1 MCCETLSD
9 LFDMARA
16 VYNEDNSELP
26 YCLKITE
33 YIKRAIPCLPKSNS
47 LNALYW
53 KVLLWE
59 APNRFESFLLYM
71 EKNRPY
77 KKKFYEPR
85 MNPLSI
91 VAQDLQD
98 LEDGKYDFY
107 GLSMPPRVGKAIAYD
122 TPVLTKN
129 GWKKHG
135 DLTIRD
141 SVIGI
146 DGEYKKIL
154 AIHNPCEMEYEVTF
168 SDGEKIVCHGN
179 HEWVVEDRNTRKLR
193 RIETKKIAGDLRSN
207 DGHFK
212 YRIPKKKFLQGDVHE
227 LAVDPYT
234 LGVWLGDGR
243 NQNPDICGAE
253 SDYAIVQA
261 ILDNG
266 YELAWDTR
274 HKTTGVRYY
283 GFKELRKQLQEY
295 DMCHS
300 RRRSD
305 KYIPDNYLT
314 ATVGQRLE
322 LLAGLLDTDGCLR
335 KKEHRYDFTTNEE
348 RLRDDVISLVST
360 FGWRCSVVRYERG
373 ISSSGIRAN
382 KPYWVISFNPT
393 CYIPCRLERKQ
404 LYEFSKQRAITI
416 TDVEK
421 IHGIQG
427 NCITV
432 EGGVYCVGK
441 RLKPTHNSSIC
452 IFYFAWIIGKRPSSH
467 NAMSGHSGILAD
479 RFHNDLIKLTENEE
493 YTFHEIFPDVQ
504 LVSKS
509 SEKNELYYDAVES
522 FATTTCRG
530 IDGTWTGAVDIS
542 EDGYLYV
549 DDLVRDRKESL
560 SLRRLEGRYQDYL
573 NILVDRKNDG
583 SKELMVGTRWNVA
596 DPLGRIEKQYKD
608 NPRYKFRKL
617 PALNEKGESNFNYPV
632 HGFSTEYY
640 HNMRDRLDKNEWM
653 AKFMQTPFVRE
664 GLLFPADGLRY
675 YNGILP
681 EGDHRV
687 VGACDVAWGGG
698 DSLSMPIGYE
708 YPNGDV
714 YIPSW
719 IFNKGPKEVTIPLV
733 TGKIIG
739 ERLTEIQF
747 EANNGG
753 DMYSDKVSS
762 ELEKH
767 NYHCSCSYKKAPGN
781 MEKMTKMVAYSG
793 DVKKHFIFLDPEHQD
808 QEYSDAMDELNMT
821 VQIGDNEHDDA
832 GDGITQLAMKI
843 YGEIGG
849 PAEIYSS
856 PV

>member
-1 MCCETLSD
+1 MISGRNKRIINAIKKKPVCCETLRD

-16 VYNEDNSELP
+16 VYKEDNAELS
-26 YCLKITE
+26 YCLKITS
-33 YIKRAIPCLPKSNS
+33 YIKQVIPLLEKSDALNS
-47 LNALYW
+47 LYW
-53 KVLLWE
+53 DVLLWE

-107 GLSMPPRVGKAIAYD
+107 GLSMPPRVGK
-122 TPVLTKN
+122 
-129 GWKKHG
+129 
-135 DLTIRD
+135 
-141 SVIGI
+141 
-146 DGEYKKIL
+146 
-154 AIHNPCEMEYEVTF
+154 
-168 SDGEKIVCHGN
+168 
-179 HEWVVEDRNTRKLR
+179 
-193 RIETKKIAGDLRSN
+193 
-207 DGHFK
+207 
-212 YRIPKKKFLQGDVHE
+212 
-227 LAVDPYT
+227 
-234 LGVWLGDGR
+234 
-243 NQNPDICGAE
+243 
-253 SDYAIVQA
+253 
-261 ILDNG
+261 
-266 YELAWDTR
+266 
-274 HKTTGVRYY
+274 
-283 GFKELRKQLQEY
+283 
-295 DMCHS
+295 
-300 RRRSD
+300 
-305 KYIPDNYLT
+305 
-314 ATVGQRLE
+314 
-322 LLAGLLDTDGCLR
+322 
-335 KKEHRYDFTTNEE
+335 
-348 RLRDDVISLVST
+348 ST
-360 FGWRCSVVRYERG
+360 
-373 ISSSGIRAN
+373 
-382 KPYWVISFNPT
+382 
-393 CYIPCRLERKQ
+393 
-404 LYEFSKQRAITI
+404 
-416 TDVEK
+416 
-421 IHGIQG
+421 
-427 NCITV
+427 
-432 EGGVYCVGK
+432 
-441 RLKPTHNSSIC
+441 IC
-452 IFYFAWIIGKRPSSH
+452 IFFYAWIIGKRPSSH

-560 SLRRLEGRYQDYL
+560 SLKRLEGRYQDYL

-596 DPLGRIEKQYKD
+596 DPLGRIEKQYKN
-608 NPRYKFRKL
+608 NPRYKFRKI

-632 HGFSTEYY
+632 KGFSTKYY

-664 GLLFPADGLRY
+664 GLLFPADELRY

-719 IFNKGPKEVTIPLV
+719 IFNKGKKEVTIPLV

-739 ERLTEIQF
+739 EKLTEIQF

-753 DMYSDKVSS
+753 DMYSDRVST

-843 YGEIGG
+843 YGDIDG
-849 PAEIYSS
+849 PASIIQS

>member
-1 MCCETLSD
+1 VISGRNKRIINAIKKKPVCCETLRD

-16 VYNEDNSELP
+16 VYKEDNAELS
-26 YCLKITE
+26 YCLKITS
-33 YIKRAIPCLPKSNS
+33 YIKQVIPLLEKSDALNS
-47 LNALYW
+47 LYW
-53 KVLLWE
+53 DVLLWE

-107 GLSMPPRVGKAIAYD
+107 GLSMPPRVGK
-122 TPVLTKN
+122 
-129 GWKKHG
+129 
-135 DLTIRD
+135 
-141 SVIGI
+141 
-146 DGEYKKIL
+146 
-154 AIHNPCEMEYEVTF
+154 
-168 SDGEKIVCHGN
+168 
-179 HEWVVEDRNTRKLR
+179 
-193 RIETKKIAGDLRSN
+193 
-207 DGHFK
+207 
-212 YRIPKKKFLQGDVHE
+212 
-227 LAVDPYT
+227 
-234 LGVWLGDGR
+234 
-243 NQNPDICGAE
+243 
-253 SDYAIVQA
+253 
-261 ILDNG
+261 
-266 YELAWDTR
+266 
-274 HKTTGVRYY
+274 
-283 GFKELRKQLQEY
+283 
-295 DMCHS
+295 
-300 RRRSD
+300 
-305 KYIPDNYLT
+305 
-314 ATVGQRLE
+314 
-322 LLAGLLDTDGCLR
+322 
-335 KKEHRYDFTTNEE
+335 
-348 RLRDDVISLVST
+348 ST
-360 FGWRCSVVRYERG
+360 
-373 ISSSGIRAN
+373 
-382 KPYWVISFNPT
+382 
-393 CYIPCRLERKQ
+393 
-404 LYEFSKQRAITI
+404 
-416 TDVEK
+416 
-421 IHGIQG
+421 
-427 NCITV
+427 
-432 EGGVYCVGK
+432 
-441 RLKPTHNSSIC
+441 IC
-452 IFYFAWIIGKRPSSH
+452 IFFYAWIIGKRPSSH

-560 SLRRLEGRYQDYL
+560 SLKRLEGRYQDYL

-596 DPLGRIEKQYKD
+596 DPLGRIEKQYKN

-617 PALNEKGESNFNYPV
+617 PALNEKGESNFDYPV
-632 HGFSTEYY
+632 KGFSTKYY

-664 GLLFPADGLRY
+664 GLLFPADELRY

-719 IFNKGPKEVTIPLV
+719 IFNKGKKEVTIPLV

-739 ERLTEIQF
+739 EKLTEIQF

-753 DMYSDKVSS
+753 DMYSDRVST

-843 YGEIGG
+843 YGDIDG
-849 PAEIYSS
+849 PASIIQS

>member
-1 MCCETLSD
+1 MISGRNKRIINAIKKKPVCCETLRD

-16 VYNEDNSELP
+16 VYKEDNAELS
-26 YCLKITE
+26 YCLKITS
-33 YIKRAIPCLPKSNS
+33 YIKQVIPLLEKSDALNS
-47 LNALYW
+47 LYW
-53 KVLLWE
+53 DVLLWE

-107 GLSMPPRVGKAIAYD
+107 GLSMPPRVGK
-122 TPVLTKN
+122 
-129 GWKKHG
+129 
-135 DLTIRD
+135 
-141 SVIGI
+141 
-146 DGEYKKIL
+146 
-154 AIHNPCEMEYEVTF
+154 
-168 SDGEKIVCHGN
+168 
-179 HEWVVEDRNTRKLR
+179 
-193 RIETKKIAGDLRSN
+193 
-207 DGHFK
+207 
-212 YRIPKKKFLQGDVHE
+212 
-227 LAVDPYT
+227 
-234 LGVWLGDGR
+234 
-243 NQNPDICGAE
+243 
-253 SDYAIVQA
+253 
-261 ILDNG
+261 
-266 YELAWDTR
+266 
-274 HKTTGVRYY
+274 
-283 GFKELRKQLQEY
+283 
-295 DMCHS
+295 
-300 RRRSD
+300 
-305 KYIPDNYLT
+305 
-314 ATVGQRLE
+314 
-322 LLAGLLDTDGCLR
+322 
-335 KKEHRYDFTTNEE
+335 
-348 RLRDDVISLVST
+348 ST
-360 FGWRCSVVRYERG
+360 
-373 ISSSGIRAN
+373 
-382 KPYWVISFNPT
+382 
-393 CYIPCRLERKQ
+393 
-404 LYEFSKQRAITI
+404 
-416 TDVEK
+416 
-421 IHGIQG
+421 
-427 NCITV
+427 
-432 EGGVYCVGK
+432 
-441 RLKPTHNSSIC
+441 IC
-452 IFYFAWIIGKRPSSH
+452 IFFYAWIIGKRPSSH

-560 SLRRLEGRYQDYL
+560 SLRRLDGRYQDYL

-596 DPLGRIEKQYKD
+596 DPLGRIEKQYKN
-608 NPRYKFRKL
+608 NPRYKFRKI

-632 HGFSTEYY
+632 KGFSTKYY

-664 GLLFPADGLRY
+664 GLLFPADELRY

-687 VGACDVAWGGG
+687 IGACDVAWGGG

-719 IFNKGPKEVTIPLV
+719 IFNKGKKEVTIPLV

-739 ERLTEIQF
+739 EKLTEIQF

-753 DMYSDKVSS
+753 DMYSDRVST

-843 YGEIGG
+843 YGDIDG
-849 PAEIYSS
+849 PASIIQS

>member
-1 MCCETLSD
+1 MISGRNKRIINAIKRKPVRCETLRD

-16 VYNEDNSELP
+16 VYKEDNAELS
-26 YCLKITE
+26 YCLKITS
-33 YIKRAIPCLPKSNS
+33 YIKQVIPLLEKSDA
-47 LNALYW
+47 LNGLYW
-53 KVLLWE
+53 DVLLWE

-98 LEDGKYDFY
+98 LEDGEYDFY
-107 GLSMPPRVGKAIAYD
+107 GLSMPPRVGK
-122 TPVLTKN
+122 
-129 GWKKHG
+129 
-135 DLTIRD
+135 
-141 SVIGI
+141 
-146 DGEYKKIL
+146 
-154 AIHNPCEMEYEVTF
+154 
-168 SDGEKIVCHGN
+168 
-179 HEWVVEDRNTRKLR
+179 
-193 RIETKKIAGDLRSN
+193 
-207 DGHFK
+207 
-212 YRIPKKKFLQGDVHE
+212 
-227 LAVDPYT
+227 
-234 LGVWLGDGR
+234 
-243 NQNPDICGAE
+243 
-253 SDYAIVQA
+253 
-261 ILDNG
+261 
-266 YELAWDTR
+266 
-274 HKTTGVRYY
+274 
-283 GFKELRKQLQEY
+283 
-295 DMCHS
+295 
-300 RRRSD
+300 
-305 KYIPDNYLT
+305 
-314 ATVGQRLE
+314 
-322 LLAGLLDTDGCLR
+322 
-335 KKEHRYDFTTNEE
+335 
-348 RLRDDVISLVST
+348 ST
-360 FGWRCSVVRYERG
+360 
-373 ISSSGIRAN
+373 
-382 KPYWVISFNPT
+382 
-393 CYIPCRLERKQ
+393 
-404 LYEFSKQRAITI
+404 
-416 TDVEK
+416 
-421 IHGIQG
+421 
-427 NCITV
+427 
-432 EGGVYCVGK
+432 
-441 RLKPTHNSSIC
+441 IC
-452 IFYFAWIIGKRPSSH
+452 IFFYAWIIGKRPSSH

-560 SLRRLEGRYQDYL
+560 SLKRLDGRYQDYL

-583 SKELMVGTRWNVA
+583 SRELMVGTRWNVA
-596 DPLGRIEKQYKD
+596 DPLGRIEKQYKN
-608 NPRYKFRKL
+608 NPRYKFRKI

-781 MEKMTKMVAYSG
+781 MEKMTKMIAYSG
-793 DVKKHFIFLDPEHQD
+793 DIKKHFVFLDPDCQD

-843 YGEIGG
+843 YGDIGG
-849 PAEIYSS
+849 PASIVQS

>member
-1 MCCETLSD
+1 MISGRNKRIINAIKKKPVCCETLRD

-16 VYNEDNSELP
+16 VYKEDNAELS
-26 YCLKITE
+26 YCLKITS
-33 YIKRAIPCLPKSNS
+33 YIKQVIPLLGKSDALNS
-47 LNALYW
+47 LYW
-53 KVLLWE
+53 DVLLWE

-107 GLSMPPRVGKAIAYD
+107 GLSMPPRVGK
-122 TPVLTKN
+122 
-129 GWKKHG
+129 
-135 DLTIRD
+135 
-141 SVIGI
+141 
-146 DGEYKKIL
+146 
-154 AIHNPCEMEYEVTF
+154 
-168 SDGEKIVCHGN
+168 
-179 HEWVVEDRNTRKLR
+179 
-193 RIETKKIAGDLRSN
+193 
-207 DGHFK
+207 
-212 YRIPKKKFLQGDVHE
+212 
-227 LAVDPYT
+227 
-234 LGVWLGDGR
+234 
-243 NQNPDICGAE
+243 
-253 SDYAIVQA
+253 
-261 ILDNG
+261 
-266 YELAWDTR
+266 
-274 HKTTGVRYY
+274 
-283 GFKELRKQLQEY
+283 
-295 DMCHS
+295 
-300 RRRSD
+300 
-305 KYIPDNYLT
+305 
-314 ATVGQRLE
+314 
-322 LLAGLLDTDGCLR
+322 
-335 KKEHRYDFTTNEE
+335 
-348 RLRDDVISLVST
+348 ST
-360 FGWRCSVVRYERG
+360 
-373 ISSSGIRAN
+373 
-382 KPYWVISFNPT
+382 
-393 CYIPCRLERKQ
+393 
-404 LYEFSKQRAITI
+404 
-416 TDVEK
+416 
-421 IHGIQG
+421 
-427 NCITV
+427 
-432 EGGVYCVGK
+432 
-441 RLKPTHNSSIC
+441 IC
-452 IFYFAWIIGKRPSSH
+452 IFFYAWIIGKRPSSH

-560 SLRRLEGRYQDYL
+560 SLKRLEGRYQDYL

-596 DPLGRIEKQYKD
+596 DPLGRIEKQYKN

-617 PALNEKGESNFNYPV
+617 PALNEKGESNFDYPV
-632 HGFSTEYY
+632 KGFSTKYY

-664 GLLFPADGLRY
+664 GLLFPADELRY

-687 VGACDVAWGGG
+687 IGACDVAWGGG

-719 IFNKGPKEVTIPLV
+719 IFNKGKKEVTIPLV

-739 ERLTEIQF
+739 EKLTEIQF

-753 DMYSDKVSS
+753 DMYSDRVST

-843 YGEIGG
+843 YGDIDG
-849 PAEIYSS
+849 PASIIQS

>member
-1 MCCETLSD
+1 MISGRNRRIINAIKKKPVCYETLSD
-9 LFDMARA
+9 LFDMARV
-16 VYNEDNSELP
+16 VYNEDNAELS

-33 YIKRAIPCLPKSNS
+33 YVKEVIPYLPKSNS

-85 MNPLSI
+85 MNPLRI

-107 GLSMPPRVGKAIAYD
+107 GLSMPPRVGK
-122 TPVLTKN
+122 
-129 GWKKHG
+129 
-135 DLTIRD
+135 
-141 SVIGI
+141 
-146 DGEYKKIL
+146 
-154 AIHNPCEMEYEVTF
+154 
-168 SDGEKIVCHGN
+168 
-179 HEWVVEDRNTRKLR
+179 
-193 RIETKKIAGDLRSN
+193 
-207 DGHFK
+207 
-212 YRIPKKKFLQGDVHE
+212 
-227 LAVDPYT
+227 
-234 LGVWLGDGR
+234 
-243 NQNPDICGAE
+243 
-253 SDYAIVQA
+253 
-261 ILDNG
+261 
-266 YELAWDTR
+266 
-274 HKTTGVRYY
+274 
-283 GFKELRKQLQEY
+283 
-295 DMCHS
+295 
-300 RRRSD
+300 
-305 KYIPDNYLT
+305 
-314 ATVGQRLE
+314 
-322 LLAGLLDTDGCLR
+322 
-335 KKEHRYDFTTNEE
+335 
-348 RLRDDVISLVST
+348 ST
-360 FGWRCSVVRYERG
+360 
-373 ISSSGIRAN
+373 
-382 KPYWVISFNPT
+382 
-393 CYIPCRLERKQ
+393 
-404 LYEFSKQRAITI
+404 
-416 TDVEK
+416 
-421 IHGIQG
+421 
-427 NCITV
+427 
-432 EGGVYCVGK
+432 
-441 RLKPTHNSSIC
+441 IC
-452 IFYFAWIIGKRPSSH
+452 IFFFAWIIGKRPDSH

-493 YTFHEIFPDVQ
+493 YTFHEIFPDVNLQ
-504 LVSKS
+504 MKS

-542 EDGYLYV
+542 QDGYLYV

-560 SLRRLEGRYQDYL
+560 SPRRLEGRYQDYL

-583 SKELMVGTRWNVA
+583 SRELMVGTRWNVM
-596 DPLGRIEKQYKD
+596 DPLGKIEKQYKN

-617 PALNEKGESNFNYPV
+617 PALNEKGESNFDYPV
-632 HGFSTEYY
+632 KGFSTKYY
-640 HNMRDRLDKNEWM
+640 HDMRDKLDKNEWM

-681 EGDHRV
+681 EGDHRI

-719 IFNKGPKEVTIPLV
+719 IFNKGPKETTIPLV
-733 TGKIIG
+733 TGKIMG
-739 ERLTEIQF
+739 EKLTEIQF

-753 DMYSDKVSS
+753 DMYSDKVSA

-781 MEKMTKMVAYSG
+781 MEKMTKMAAYSG
-793 DVKKHFIFLDPEHQD
+793 DVKRHFIFLDPEHQD

-832 GDGITQLAMKI
+832 GDGITQLAIKI
-843 YGEIGG
+843 YGDVGG
-849 PAEIYSS
+849 PADIISS

>member
-1 MCCETLSD
+1 MISGRNKRIINAIKKKPVSCETLRD

-16 VYNEDNSELP
+16 VYKEDNAELS
-26 YCLKITE
+26 YCLKITS
-33 YIKRAIPCLPKSNS
+33 YIKQVIPLLEKSDALNS
-47 LNALYW
+47 LYW
-53 KVLLWE
+53 DVLLWE

-107 GLSMPPRVGKAIAYD
+107 GLSMPPRVGK
-122 TPVLTKN
+122 
-129 GWKKHG
+129 
-135 DLTIRD
+135 
-141 SVIGI
+141 
-146 DGEYKKIL
+146 
-154 AIHNPCEMEYEVTF
+154 
-168 SDGEKIVCHGN
+168 
-179 HEWVVEDRNTRKLR
+179 
-193 RIETKKIAGDLRSN
+193 
-207 DGHFK
+207 
-212 YRIPKKKFLQGDVHE
+212 
-227 LAVDPYT
+227 
-234 LGVWLGDGR
+234 
-243 NQNPDICGAE
+243 
-253 SDYAIVQA
+253 
-261 ILDNG
+261 
-266 YELAWDTR
+266 
-274 HKTTGVRYY
+274 
-283 GFKELRKQLQEY
+283 
-295 DMCHS
+295 
-300 RRRSD
+300 
-305 KYIPDNYLT
+305 
-314 ATVGQRLE
+314 
-322 LLAGLLDTDGCLR
+322 
-335 KKEHRYDFTTNEE
+335 
-348 RLRDDVISLVST
+348 ST
-360 FGWRCSVVRYERG
+360 
-373 ISSSGIRAN
+373 
-382 KPYWVISFNPT
+382 
-393 CYIPCRLERKQ
+393 
-404 LYEFSKQRAITI
+404 
-416 TDVEK
+416 
-421 IHGIQG
+421 
-427 NCITV
+427 
-432 EGGVYCVGK
+432 
-441 RLKPTHNSSIC
+441 IC
-452 IFYFAWIIGKRPSSH
+452 IFFYAWIIGKRPSSH

-560 SLRRLEGRYQDYL
+560 SLKRLEGRYQDYL

-596 DPLGRIEKQYKD
+596 DPLGRIEKQYKN
-608 NPRYKFRKL
+608 NPRYKFRKI
-617 PALNEKGESNFNYPV
+617 PALNEKGESNFDYPV
-632 HGFSTEYY
+632 KGFSTKYY

-664 GLLFPADGLRY
+664 GLLFPADELRY

-719 IFNKGPKEVTIPLV
+719 IFNKGKKEVTIPLV

-739 ERLTEIQF
+739 EKLTEIQF

-753 DMYSDKVSS
+753 DMYSDRVST

-843 YGEIGG
+843 YGDIDG
-849 PAEIYSS
+849 PASIIQS

>member
-1 MCCETLSD
+1 MISGRNRRIINAIKKKPVSNETLSD
-9 LFDMARA
+9 LFDMARV
-16 VYNEDNSELP
+16 VYNEDSAELH

-33 YIKRAIPCLPKSNS
+33 YVKEVIHYLPKSNS

-85 MNPLSI
+85 MNPLRI

-107 GLSMPPRVGKAIAYD
+107 GLSMPPRVGK
-122 TPVLTKN
+122 
-129 GWKKHG
+129 
-135 DLTIRD
+135 
-141 SVIGI
+141 
-146 DGEYKKIL
+146 
-154 AIHNPCEMEYEVTF
+154 
-168 SDGEKIVCHGN
+168 
-179 HEWVVEDRNTRKLR
+179 
-193 RIETKKIAGDLRSN
+193 
-207 DGHFK
+207 
-212 YRIPKKKFLQGDVHE
+212 
-227 LAVDPYT
+227 
-234 LGVWLGDGR
+234 
-243 NQNPDICGAE
+243 
-253 SDYAIVQA
+253 
-261 ILDNG
+261 
-266 YELAWDTR
+266 
-274 HKTTGVRYY
+274 
-283 GFKELRKQLQEY
+283 
-295 DMCHS
+295 
-300 RRRSD
+300 
-305 KYIPDNYLT
+305 
-314 ATVGQRLE
+314 
-322 LLAGLLDTDGCLR
+322 
-335 KKEHRYDFTTNEE
+335 
-348 RLRDDVISLVST
+348 ST
-360 FGWRCSVVRYERG
+360 
-373 ISSSGIRAN
+373 
-382 KPYWVISFNPT
+382 
-393 CYIPCRLERKQ
+393 
-404 LYEFSKQRAITI
+404 
-416 TDVEK
+416 
-421 IHGIQG
+421 
-427 NCITV
+427 
-432 EGGVYCVGK
+432 
-441 RLKPTHNSSIC
+441 IC
-452 IFYFAWIIGKRPSSH
+452 IFFFAWIIGKRPDSH

-493 YTFHEIFPDVQ
+493 YTFHEIFPDVNLQ
-504 LVSKS
+504 MKS

-542 EDGYLYV
+542 QDGYLYV

-560 SLRRLEGRYQDYL
+560 SPKRLEGRYQDYL

-583 SKELMVGTRWNVA
+583 SRELMVGTRWNVM
-596 DPLGRIEKQYKD
+596 DPLGKIEKQYKN

-617 PALNEKGESNFNYPV
+617 PALNEKGESNFDYPV
-632 HGFSTEYY
+632 KGFSTKYY
-640 HNMRDRLDKNEWM
+640 HDMRDKLDKNERM

-681 EGDHRV
+681 EGDLRV

-719 IFNKGPKEVTIPLV
+719 IFNKGPKETTIPLV
-733 TGKIIG
+733 TGKIMG
-739 ERLTEIQF
+739 EKLTEIQF

-753 DMYSDKVSS
+753 DMYSDKVSA

-793 DVKKHFIFLDPEHQD
+793 DVKRHFIFLDPEHQD

-832 GDGITQLAMKI
+832 GDGITQLAIKI
-843 YGEIGG
+843 YGDVGG
-849 PAEIYSS
+849 LADIISS

>member
-1 MCCETLSD
+1 MISGRNRRIINAIKKKPVSCETLSD

-16 VYNEDNSELP
+16 MYDEDNSELS

-33 YIKRAIPCLPKSNS
+33 YVKKVIPCLPNSNT

-107 GLSMPPRVGKAIAYD
+107 GLSMPPRVGK
-122 TPVLTKN
+122 
-129 GWKKHG
+129 
-135 DLTIRD
+135 
-141 SVIGI
+141 
-146 DGEYKKIL
+146 
-154 AIHNPCEMEYEVTF
+154 
-168 SDGEKIVCHGN
+168 
-179 HEWVVEDRNTRKLR
+179 
-193 RIETKKIAGDLRSN
+193 
-207 DGHFK
+207 
-212 YRIPKKKFLQGDVHE
+212 
-227 LAVDPYT
+227 
-234 LGVWLGDGR
+234 
-243 NQNPDICGAE
+243 
-253 SDYAIVQA
+253 
-261 ILDNG
+261 
-266 YELAWDTR
+266 
-274 HKTTGVRYY
+274 
-283 GFKELRKQLQEY
+283 
-295 DMCHS
+295 
-300 RRRSD
+300 
-305 KYIPDNYLT
+305 
-314 ATVGQRLE
+314 
-322 LLAGLLDTDGCLR
+322 
-335 KKEHRYDFTTNEE
+335 
-348 RLRDDVISLVST
+348 ST
-360 FGWRCSVVRYERG
+360 
-373 ISSSGIRAN
+373 
-382 KPYWVISFNPT
+382 
-393 CYIPCRLERKQ
+393 
-404 LYEFSKQRAITI
+404 
-416 TDVEK
+416 
-421 IHGIQG
+421 
-427 NCITV
+427 
-432 EGGVYCVGK
+432 
-441 RLKPTHNSSIC
+441 IC
-452 IFYFAWIIGKRPSSH
+452 IFFYAWIIGKRPSSH

-560 SLRRLEGRYQDYL
+560 SLKRLEGRYQDYL

-596 DPLGRIEKQYKD
+596 DPLGRIEKQYKN

-617 PALNEKGESNFNYPV
+617 PALNEKGESNFDYPV
-632 HGFSTEYY
+632 HGFSTKYY

-664 GLLFPADGLRY
+664 GLLFPVDELRY

-687 VGACDVAWGGG
+687 IGACDVAWGGG

-719 IFNKGPKEVTIPLV
+719 IFNKGPKEVTIPIV

-739 ERLTEIQF
+739 EKLTEIQF

-753 DMYSDKVSS
+753 DMYSDRVST

-781 MEKMTKMVAYSG
+781 MEKTTKMVAYSG
-793 DVKKHFIFLDPEHQD
+793 DIKKHFIFLDPEHQD

-843 YGEIGG
+843 YGDIGG
-849 PAEIYSS
+849 PAQIIQS

>member
-1 MCCETLSD
+1 MALFYLRSIKRITERNRKIINAIKKKPVCCETLSD

-33 YIKRAIPCLPKSNS
+33 YIKKVIPCLPKSNS

-107 GLSMPPRVGKAIAYD
+107 GLSMPPRVGK
-122 TPVLTKN
+122 
-129 GWKKHG
+129 
-135 DLTIRD
+135 
-141 SVIGI
+141 
-146 DGEYKKIL
+146 
-154 AIHNPCEMEYEVTF
+154 
-168 SDGEKIVCHGN
+168 
-179 HEWVVEDRNTRKLR
+179 
-193 RIETKKIAGDLRSN
+193 
-207 DGHFK
+207 
-212 YRIPKKKFLQGDVHE
+212 
-227 LAVDPYT
+227 
-234 LGVWLGDGR
+234 
-243 NQNPDICGAE
+243 
-253 SDYAIVQA
+253 
-261 ILDNG
+261 
-266 YELAWDTR
+266 
-274 HKTTGVRYY
+274 
-283 GFKELRKQLQEY
+283 
-295 DMCHS
+295 
-300 RRRSD
+300 
-305 KYIPDNYLT
+305 
-314 ATVGQRLE
+314 
-322 LLAGLLDTDGCLR
+322 
-335 KKEHRYDFTTNEE
+335 
-348 RLRDDVISLVST
+348 ST
-360 FGWRCSVVRYERG
+360 
-373 ISSSGIRAN
+373 
-382 KPYWVISFNPT
+382 
-393 CYIPCRLERKQ
+393 
-404 LYEFSKQRAITI
+404 
-416 TDVEK
+416 
-421 IHGIQG
+421 
-427 NCITV
+427 
-432 EGGVYCVGK
+432 
-441 RLKPTHNSSIC
+441 IC
-452 IFYFAWIIGKRPSSH
+452 IFFYAWIIGKRPSSH

-560 SLRRLEGRYQDYL
+560 SLRRLDGRYQDYL

-596 DPLGRIEKQYKD
+596 DPLGRIEKQYKN

-617 PALNEKGESNFNYPV
+617 PALNEKGESNFDYPV
-632 HGFSTEYY
+632 HGFSTKYY
-640 HNMRDRLDKNEWM
+640 HDMRDRLDKNEWM
-653 AKFMQTPFVRE
+653 AKFMQTPYVRE
-664 GLLFPADGLRY
+664 GLLFPADELRY

-687 VGACDVAWGGG
+687 IGACDVAWGGG

>member
-1 MCCETLSD
+1 MISGRNKRIINAIKKKPVCCETLRD

-16 VYNEDNSELP
+16 VYKEDNAELS
-26 YCLKITE
+26 YCLKITI
-33 YIKRAIPCLPKSNS
+33 YIKQVIPLLEKSDALNS
-47 LNALYW
+47 LYW
-53 KVLLWE
+53 DVLLWE

-107 GLSMPPRVGKAIAYD
+107 GLSMPPRVGK
-122 TPVLTKN
+122 
-129 GWKKHG
+129 
-135 DLTIRD
+135 
-141 SVIGI
+141 
-146 DGEYKKIL
+146 
-154 AIHNPCEMEYEVTF
+154 
-168 SDGEKIVCHGN
+168 
-179 HEWVVEDRNTRKLR
+179 
-193 RIETKKIAGDLRSN
+193 
-207 DGHFK
+207 
-212 YRIPKKKFLQGDVHE
+212 
-227 LAVDPYT
+227 
-234 LGVWLGDGR
+234 
-243 NQNPDICGAE
+243 
-253 SDYAIVQA
+253 
-261 ILDNG
+261 
-266 YELAWDTR
+266 
-274 HKTTGVRYY
+274 
-283 GFKELRKQLQEY
+283 
-295 DMCHS
+295 
-300 RRRSD
+300 
-305 KYIPDNYLT
+305 
-314 ATVGQRLE
+314 
-322 LLAGLLDTDGCLR
+322 
-335 KKEHRYDFTTNEE
+335 
-348 RLRDDVISLVST
+348 ST
-360 FGWRCSVVRYERG
+360 
-373 ISSSGIRAN
+373 
-382 KPYWVISFNPT
+382 
-393 CYIPCRLERKQ
+393 
-404 LYEFSKQRAITI
+404 
-416 TDVEK
+416 
-421 IHGIQG
+421 
-427 NCITV
+427 
-432 EGGVYCVGK
+432 
-441 RLKPTHNSSIC
+441 IC
-452 IFYFAWIIGKRPSSH
+452 IFFYAWIIGKRPSSH

-560 SLRRLEGRYQDYL
+560 SLRRLDGRYQDYL

-596 DPLGRIEKQYKD
+596 DPLGRIEKQYKN
-608 NPRYKFRKL
+608 NPRYKFRKI

-632 HGFSTEYY
+632 KGFSTKYY

-664 GLLFPADGLRY
+664 GLLFPADELRY

-719 IFNKGPKEVTIPLV
+719 IFNKGKKEVTIPLV

-739 ERLTEIQF
+739 EKLTEIQF

-753 DMYSDKVSS
+753 DMYSDRVST

-843 YGEIGG
+843 YGDIDG
-849 PAEIYSS
+849 PASIIQS

>member
-1 MCCETLSD
+1 MISGRNKRIINAIKKKPVCCETLRD

-16 VYNEDNSELP
+16 VYKEDNAELS
-26 YCLKITE
+26 YCLKITS
-33 YIKRAIPCLPKSNS
+33 YIKQVIPLLEKSDALNS
-47 LNALYW
+47 LYW
-53 KVLLWE
+53 DVLLWE

-107 GLSMPPRVGKAIAYD
+107 GLSMPPRVGK
-122 TPVLTKN
+122 
-129 GWKKHG
+129 
-135 DLTIRD
+135 
-141 SVIGI
+141 
-146 DGEYKKIL
+146 
-154 AIHNPCEMEYEVTF
+154 
-168 SDGEKIVCHGN
+168 
-179 HEWVVEDRNTRKLR
+179 
-193 RIETKKIAGDLRSN
+193 
-207 DGHFK
+207 
-212 YRIPKKKFLQGDVHE
+212 
-227 LAVDPYT
+227 
-234 LGVWLGDGR
+234 
-243 NQNPDICGAE
+243 
-253 SDYAIVQA
+253 
-261 ILDNG
+261 
-266 YELAWDTR
+266 
-274 HKTTGVRYY
+274 
-283 GFKELRKQLQEY
+283 
-295 DMCHS
+295 
-300 RRRSD
+300 
-305 KYIPDNYLT
+305 
-314 ATVGQRLE
+314 
-322 LLAGLLDTDGCLR
+322 
-335 KKEHRYDFTTNEE
+335 
-348 RLRDDVISLVST
+348 ST
-360 FGWRCSVVRYERG
+360 
-373 ISSSGIRAN
+373 
-382 KPYWVISFNPT
+382 
-393 CYIPCRLERKQ
+393 
-404 LYEFSKQRAITI
+404 
-416 TDVEK
+416 
-421 IHGIQG
+421 
-427 NCITV
+427 
-432 EGGVYCVGK
+432 
-441 RLKPTHNSSIC
+441 IC
-452 IFYFAWIIGKRPSSH
+452 IFFYAWIIGKRPSSH

-560 SLRRLEGRYQDYL
+560 SLKRLEGRYQDYL

-596 DPLGRIEKQYKD
+596 DPLGRIEKQYKN
-608 NPRYKFRKL
+608 NPRYKFRKI
-617 PALNEKGESNFNYPV
+617 PALNEKGESNFDYPV
-632 HGFSTEYY
+632 KGFSTKYY

-664 GLLFPADGLRY
+664 GLLFPADELRY

-698 DSLSMPIGYE
+698 DSLSMPVGYE

-719 IFNKGPKEVTIPLV
+719 IFNKGKKEVTIPLV

-739 ERLTEIQF
+739 EKLTEIQF

-753 DMYSDKVSS
+753 DMYSDRVST

-843 YGEIGG
+843 YGDIDG
-849 PAEIYSS
+849 PASIIQS

>member
-1 MCCETLSD
+1 MISGRNKRIINAIKKKPVCCETLRD

-16 VYNEDNSELP
+16 VYKEDNAELS
-26 YCLKITE
+26 YCLKITS
-33 YIKRAIPCLPKSNS
+33 YIKQVIPLLEKSDALNS
-47 LNALYW
+47 LYW
-53 KVLLWE
+53 DVLLWE

-98 LEDGKYDFY
+98 LDDGKYDFY
-107 GLSMPPRVGKAIAYD
+107 GLSMPPRVGK
-122 TPVLTKN
+122 
-129 GWKKHG
+129 
-135 DLTIRD
+135 
-141 SVIGI
+141 
-146 DGEYKKIL
+146 
-154 AIHNPCEMEYEVTF
+154 
-168 SDGEKIVCHGN
+168 
-179 HEWVVEDRNTRKLR
+179 
-193 RIETKKIAGDLRSN
+193 
-207 DGHFK
+207 
-212 YRIPKKKFLQGDVHE
+212 
-227 LAVDPYT
+227 
-234 LGVWLGDGR
+234 
-243 NQNPDICGAE
+243 
-253 SDYAIVQA
+253 
-261 ILDNG
+261 
-266 YELAWDTR
+266 
-274 HKTTGVRYY
+274 
-283 GFKELRKQLQEY
+283 
-295 DMCHS
+295 
-300 RRRSD
+300 
-305 KYIPDNYLT
+305 
-314 ATVGQRLE
+314 
-322 LLAGLLDTDGCLR
+322 
-335 KKEHRYDFTTNEE
+335 
-348 RLRDDVISLVST
+348 ST
-360 FGWRCSVVRYERG
+360 
-373 ISSSGIRAN
+373 
-382 KPYWVISFNPT
+382 
-393 CYIPCRLERKQ
+393 
-404 LYEFSKQRAITI
+404 
-416 TDVEK
+416 
-421 IHGIQG
+421 
-427 NCITV
+427 
-432 EGGVYCVGK
+432 
-441 RLKPTHNSSIC
+441 IC
-452 IFYFAWIIGKRPSSH
+452 IFFYAWIIGKRPSSH

-560 SLRRLEGRYQDYL
+560 SLKRLEGRYQDYL

-596 DPLGRIEKQYKD
+596 DPLGRIEKQYKN
-608 NPRYKFRKL
+608 NPRYKFRKI
-617 PALNEKGESNFNYPV
+617 PALNEKGESNFDYPV
-632 HGFSTEYY
+632 KGFSTKYY

-664 GLLFPADGLRY
+664 GLLFPADELRY

-719 IFNKGPKEVTIPLV
+719 IFNKGKKEVTIPLV

-739 ERLTEIQF
+739 EKLTEIQF

-753 DMYSDKVSS
+753 DMYSDRVST

-843 YGEIGG
+843 YGDIDG
-849 PAEIYSS
+849 PASIIQS

>member
-1 MCCETLSD
+1 MISGRNKRIINAIKKKPVCCETLRD

-16 VYNEDNSELP
+16 VYKEDNAELS
-26 YCLKITE
+26 YCLKITS
-33 YIKRAIPCLPKSNS
+33 YIKQVIPLLEKSDVLNS
-47 LNALYW
+47 LYW
-53 KVLLWE
+53 DVLLWE

-107 GLSMPPRVGKAIAYD
+107 GLSMPPRVGK
-122 TPVLTKN
+122 
-129 GWKKHG
+129 
-135 DLTIRD
+135 
-141 SVIGI
+141 
-146 DGEYKKIL
+146 
-154 AIHNPCEMEYEVTF
+154 
-168 SDGEKIVCHGN
+168 
-179 HEWVVEDRNTRKLR
+179 
-193 RIETKKIAGDLRSN
+193 
-207 DGHFK
+207 
-212 YRIPKKKFLQGDVHE
+212 
-227 LAVDPYT
+227 
-234 LGVWLGDGR
+234 
-243 NQNPDICGAE
+243 
-253 SDYAIVQA
+253 
-261 ILDNG
+261 
-266 YELAWDTR
+266 
-274 HKTTGVRYY
+274 
-283 GFKELRKQLQEY
+283 
-295 DMCHS
+295 
-300 RRRSD
+300 
-305 KYIPDNYLT
+305 
-314 ATVGQRLE
+314 
-322 LLAGLLDTDGCLR
+322 
-335 KKEHRYDFTTNEE
+335 
-348 RLRDDVISLVST
+348 ST
-360 FGWRCSVVRYERG
+360 
-373 ISSSGIRAN
+373 
-382 KPYWVISFNPT
+382 
-393 CYIPCRLERKQ
+393 
-404 LYEFSKQRAITI
+404 
-416 TDVEK
+416 
-421 IHGIQG
+421 
-427 NCITV
+427 
-432 EGGVYCVGK
+432 
-441 RLKPTHNSSIC
+441 IC
-452 IFYFAWIIGKRPSSH
+452 IFFYAWIIGKRPSSH

-560 SLRRLEGRYQDYL
+560 SLKRLEGRYQDYL

-596 DPLGRIEKQYKD
+596 DPLGRIEKQYKN

-617 PALNEKGESNFNYPV
+617 PALNEKGESNFDYPV
-632 HGFSTEYY
+632 KGFSTKYY

-664 GLLFPADGLRY
+664 GLLFPADELRY

-687 VGACDVAWGGG
+687 IGACDVAWGGG

-719 IFNKGPKEVTIPLV
+719 IFNKGKKEVTIPLV

-739 ERLTEIQF
+739 EKLTEIQF

-753 DMYSDKVSS
+753 DMYSDRVST

-843 YGEIGG
+843 YGDIDG
-849 PAEIYSS
+849 PASIIQS

>member
-1 MCCETLSD
+1 MISGRNKRIINAIKKKPVSCETLRD

-16 VYNEDNSELP
+16 VYKEDNAELS
-26 YCLKITE
+26 YCLKITS
-33 YIKRAIPCLPKSNS
+33 YIKQVIPLLEKSDALNS
-47 LNALYW
+47 LYW
-53 KVLLWE
+53 DVLLWE

-107 GLSMPPRVGKAIAYD
+107 GLSMPPRVGK
-122 TPVLTKN
+122 
-129 GWKKHG
+129 
-135 DLTIRD
+135 
-141 SVIGI
+141 
-146 DGEYKKIL
+146 
-154 AIHNPCEMEYEVTF
+154 
-168 SDGEKIVCHGN
+168 
-179 HEWVVEDRNTRKLR
+179 
-193 RIETKKIAGDLRSN
+193 
-207 DGHFK
+207 
-212 YRIPKKKFLQGDVHE
+212 
-227 LAVDPYT
+227 
-234 LGVWLGDGR
+234 
-243 NQNPDICGAE
+243 
-253 SDYAIVQA
+253 
-261 ILDNG
+261 
-266 YELAWDTR
+266 
-274 HKTTGVRYY
+274 
-283 GFKELRKQLQEY
+283 
-295 DMCHS
+295 
-300 RRRSD
+300 
-305 KYIPDNYLT
+305 
-314 ATVGQRLE
+314 
-322 LLAGLLDTDGCLR
+322 
-335 KKEHRYDFTTNEE
+335 
-348 RLRDDVISLVST
+348 ST
-360 FGWRCSVVRYERG
+360 
-373 ISSSGIRAN
+373 
-382 KPYWVISFNPT
+382 
-393 CYIPCRLERKQ
+393 
-404 LYEFSKQRAITI
+404 
-416 TDVEK
+416 
-421 IHGIQG
+421 
-427 NCITV
+427 
-432 EGGVYCVGK
+432 
-441 RLKPTHNSSIC
+441 IC
-452 IFYFAWIIGKRPSSH
+452 IFFYAWIIGKRPSSH

-560 SLRRLEGRYQDYL
+560 SLKRLEGRYQDYL

-596 DPLGRIEKQYKD
+596 DPLGRIEKQYKN
-608 NPRYKFRKL
+608 NPRYKFRKI
-617 PALNEKGESNFNYPV
+617 PALNEKGESNFDYPV
-632 HGFSTEYY
+632 KGFSTKYY

-664 GLLFPADGLRY
+664 GLLFPADELRY

-687 VGACDVAWGGG
+687 IGACDVAWGGG

-719 IFNKGPKEVTIPLV
+719 IFNKGKKEVTIPLV

-739 ERLTEIQF
+739 EKLTEIQF

-753 DMYSDKVSS
+753 DMYSDRVST

-843 YGEIGG
+843 YGDIDG
-849 PAEIYSS
+849 PASIIQS

>member
-1 MCCETLSD
+1 MISGRNKRIINAIKKKPVCCETLRD

-16 VYNEDNSELP
+16 VYKEDNAELS
-26 YCLKITE
+26 YCLKITS
-33 YIKRAIPCLPKSNS
+33 YVKKVIPLLEKSDA
-47 LNALYW
+47 LNGLYW
-53 KVLLWE
+53 DVLLWE

-71 EKNRPY
+71 EKNRSY

-107 GLSMPPRVGKAIAYD
+107 GLSMPPRVGK
-122 TPVLTKN
+122 
-129 GWKKHG
+129 
-135 DLTIRD
+135 
-141 SVIGI
+141 
-146 DGEYKKIL
+146 
-154 AIHNPCEMEYEVTF
+154 
-168 SDGEKIVCHGN
+168 
-179 HEWVVEDRNTRKLR
+179 
-193 RIETKKIAGDLRSN
+193 
-207 DGHFK
+207 
-212 YRIPKKKFLQGDVHE
+212 
-227 LAVDPYT
+227 
-234 LGVWLGDGR
+234 
-243 NQNPDICGAE
+243 
-253 SDYAIVQA
+253 
-261 ILDNG
+261 
-266 YELAWDTR
+266 
-274 HKTTGVRYY
+274 
-283 GFKELRKQLQEY
+283 
-295 DMCHS
+295 
-300 RRRSD
+300 
-305 KYIPDNYLT
+305 
-314 ATVGQRLE
+314 
-322 LLAGLLDTDGCLR
+322 
-335 KKEHRYDFTTNEE
+335 
-348 RLRDDVISLVST
+348 ST
-360 FGWRCSVVRYERG
+360 
-373 ISSSGIRAN
+373 
-382 KPYWVISFNPT
+382 
-393 CYIPCRLERKQ
+393 
-404 LYEFSKQRAITI
+404 
-416 TDVEK
+416 
-421 IHGIQG
+421 
-427 NCITV
+427 
-432 EGGVYCVGK
+432 
-441 RLKPTHNSSIC
+441 IC
-452 IFYFAWIIGKRPSSH
+452 IFFYAWIIGKRPSSH

-560 SLRRLEGRYQDYL
+560 SLKRLEGRYQDYL

-596 DPLGRIEKQYKD
+596 DPLGRIEKQYKN
-608 NPRYKFRKL
+608 NPRYKFRKI
-617 PALNEKGESNFNYPV
+617 PALNEKGESNFDYPV
-632 HGFSTEYY
+632 KGFSTKYY

-664 GLLFPADGLRY
+664 GLLFPADELRY

-687 VGACDVAWGGG
+687 IGACDVAWGGG

-719 IFNKGPKEVTIPLV
+719 IFNKGKKEVTIPLV

-739 ERLTEIQF
+739 EKLTEIQF

-753 DMYSDKVSS
+753 DMYSDRVST

-843 YGEIGG
+843 YGDIDG
-849 PAEIYSS
+849 PASIIQS

>member
-1 MCCETLSD
+1 MISGRNKRIINAIKKKPVCCETLRD

-16 VYNEDNSELP
+16 VYKEDNAELS
-26 YCLKITE
+26 YCLKITS
-33 YIKRAIPCLPKSNS
+33 YIKQVIPLLEKSDALNS
-47 LNALYW
+47 LYW
-53 KVLLWE
+53 DVLLWE

-107 GLSMPPRVGKAIAYD
+107 GLSMPPRVGK
-122 TPVLTKN
+122 
-129 GWKKHG
+129 
-135 DLTIRD
+135 
-141 SVIGI
+141 
-146 DGEYKKIL
+146 
-154 AIHNPCEMEYEVTF
+154 
-168 SDGEKIVCHGN
+168 
-179 HEWVVEDRNTRKLR
+179 
-193 RIETKKIAGDLRSN
+193 
-207 DGHFK
+207 
-212 YRIPKKKFLQGDVHE
+212 
-227 LAVDPYT
+227 
-234 LGVWLGDGR
+234 
-243 NQNPDICGAE
+243 
-253 SDYAIVQA
+253 
-261 ILDNG
+261 
-266 YELAWDTR
+266 
-274 HKTTGVRYY
+274 
-283 GFKELRKQLQEY
+283 
-295 DMCHS
+295 
-300 RRRSD
+300 
-305 KYIPDNYLT
+305 
-314 ATVGQRLE
+314 
-322 LLAGLLDTDGCLR
+322 
-335 KKEHRYDFTTNEE
+335 
-348 RLRDDVISLVST
+348 ST
-360 FGWRCSVVRYERG
+360 
-373 ISSSGIRAN
+373 
-382 KPYWVISFNPT
+382 
-393 CYIPCRLERKQ
+393 
-404 LYEFSKQRAITI
+404 
-416 TDVEK
+416 
-421 IHGIQG
+421 
-427 NCITV
+427 
-432 EGGVYCVGK
+432 
-441 RLKPTHNSSIC
+441 IC
-452 IFYFAWIIGKRPSSH
+452 IFFYAWIIGKRPSSH

-542 EDGYLYV
+542 EDGCLYV

-560 SLRRLEGRYQDYL
+560 SLKRLEGRYQDYL

-596 DPLGRIEKQYKD
+596 DPLGRIEKQYKN

-632 HGFSTEYY
+632 KGFSTKYY

-664 GLLFPADGLRY
+664 GLLFPADELRY
-675 YNGILP
+675 YNGVLP

-687 VGACDVAWGGG
+687 IGACDVAWGGG

-719 IFNKGPKEVTIPLV
+719 IFNKGKKEVTIPLV

-739 ERLTEIQF
+739 EKLTEIQF

-753 DMYSDKVSS
+753 DMYSDRVST

-843 YGEIGG
+843 YGDIDG
-849 PAEIYSS
+849 PASIIQS

>member
-1 MCCETLSD
+1 MALFYLRSIKRITERNRKIINAIKKKPVCCETLSD

-33 YIKRAIPCLPKSNS
+33 YIKKVIPCLPKSNS

-107 GLSMPPRVGKAIAYD
+107 GLSMPPRVGK
-122 TPVLTKN
+122 
-129 GWKKHG
+129 
-135 DLTIRD
+135 
-141 SVIGI
+141 
-146 DGEYKKIL
+146 
-154 AIHNPCEMEYEVTF
+154 
-168 SDGEKIVCHGN
+168 
-179 HEWVVEDRNTRKLR
+179 
-193 RIETKKIAGDLRSN
+193 
-207 DGHFK
+207 
-212 YRIPKKKFLQGDVHE
+212 
-227 LAVDPYT
+227 
-234 LGVWLGDGR
+234 
-243 NQNPDICGAE
+243 
-253 SDYAIVQA
+253 
-261 ILDNG
+261 
-266 YELAWDTR
+266 
-274 HKTTGVRYY
+274 
-283 GFKELRKQLQEY
+283 
-295 DMCHS
+295 
-300 RRRSD
+300 
-305 KYIPDNYLT
+305 
-314 ATVGQRLE
+314 
-322 LLAGLLDTDGCLR
+322 
-335 KKEHRYDFTTNEE
+335 
-348 RLRDDVISLVST
+348 ST
-360 FGWRCSVVRYERG
+360 
-373 ISSSGIRAN
+373 
-382 KPYWVISFNPT
+382 
-393 CYIPCRLERKQ
+393 
-404 LYEFSKQRAITI
+404 
-416 TDVEK
+416 
-421 IHGIQG
+421 
-427 NCITV
+427 
-432 EGGVYCVGK
+432 
-441 RLKPTHNSSIC
+441 IC
-452 IFYFAWIIGKRPSSH
+452 IFFYAWIIGKRPSSH

-504 LVSKS
+504 LASKS

-560 SLRRLEGRYQDYL
+560 SLRRLDGRYQDYL

-719 IFNKGPKEVTIPLV
+719 IFNKGPKEITIPLV

>member
-1 MCCETLSD
+1 MISGRNKRIINAIKKKPVCCETLRD
-9 LFDMARA
+9 FFDMARA
-16 VYNEDNSELP
+16 VYKEDNAELS
-26 YCLKITE
+26 YCLKITS
-33 YIKRAIPCLPKSNS
+33 YIKQVIPLLEKSDALNS
-47 LNALYW
+47 LYW
-53 KVLLWE
+53 DVLLWE

-107 GLSMPPRVGKAIAYD
+107 GLSMPPRVGK
-122 TPVLTKN
+122 
-129 GWKKHG
+129 
-135 DLTIRD
+135 
-141 SVIGI
+141 
-146 DGEYKKIL
+146 
-154 AIHNPCEMEYEVTF
+154 
-168 SDGEKIVCHGN
+168 
-179 HEWVVEDRNTRKLR
+179 
-193 RIETKKIAGDLRSN
+193 
-207 DGHFK
+207 
-212 YRIPKKKFLQGDVHE
+212 
-227 LAVDPYT
+227 
-234 LGVWLGDGR
+234 
-243 NQNPDICGAE
+243 
-253 SDYAIVQA
+253 
-261 ILDNG
+261 
-266 YELAWDTR
+266 
-274 HKTTGVRYY
+274 
-283 GFKELRKQLQEY
+283 
-295 DMCHS
+295 
-300 RRRSD
+300 
-305 KYIPDNYLT
+305 
-314 ATVGQRLE
+314 
-322 LLAGLLDTDGCLR
+322 
-335 KKEHRYDFTTNEE
+335 
-348 RLRDDVISLVST
+348 ST
-360 FGWRCSVVRYERG
+360 
-373 ISSSGIRAN
+373 
-382 KPYWVISFNPT
+382 
-393 CYIPCRLERKQ
+393 
-404 LYEFSKQRAITI
+404 
-416 TDVEK
+416 
-421 IHGIQG
+421 
-427 NCITV
+427 
-432 EGGVYCVGK
+432 
-441 RLKPTHNSSIC
+441 IC
-452 IFYFAWIIGKRPSSH
+452 IFFYAWIIGKRPSSH

-560 SLRRLEGRYQDYL
+560 SLKRLEGRYQDYL

-596 DPLGRIEKQYKD
+596 DPLGRIEKQYKN

-617 PALNEKGESNFNYPV
+617 PALNEKGESNFDYPV
-632 HGFSTEYY
+632 HGFSTKYY
-640 HNMRDRLDKNEWM
+640 HDMRDRLDKNEWM

-664 GLLFPADGLRY
+664 GLLFPADELRY

-719 IFNKGPKEVTIPLV
+719 IFNKGKKEVTIPLV

-739 ERLTEIQF
+739 EKLTEIQF

-753 DMYSDKVSS
+753 DMYSDRVST

-843 YGEIGG
+843 YGDIDG
-849 PAEIYSS
+849 PASIIQS

>member
-1 MCCETLSD
+1 MISGRNRRIINAIKKKPVSCETLSD

-16 VYNEDNSELP
+16 MYDEDNSELS

-33 YIKRAIPCLPKSNS
+33 YVKKVIPCLPNSNS

-107 GLSMPPRVGKAIAYD
+107 GLSMPPRVGK
-122 TPVLTKN
+122 
-129 GWKKHG
+129 
-135 DLTIRD
+135 
-141 SVIGI
+141 
-146 DGEYKKIL
+146 
-154 AIHNPCEMEYEVTF
+154 
-168 SDGEKIVCHGN
+168 
-179 HEWVVEDRNTRKLR
+179 
-193 RIETKKIAGDLRSN
+193 
-207 DGHFK
+207 
-212 YRIPKKKFLQGDVHE
+212 
-227 LAVDPYT
+227 
-234 LGVWLGDGR
+234 
-243 NQNPDICGAE
+243 
-253 SDYAIVQA
+253 
-261 ILDNG
+261 
-266 YELAWDTR
+266 
-274 HKTTGVRYY
+274 
-283 GFKELRKQLQEY
+283 
-295 DMCHS
+295 
-300 RRRSD
+300 
-305 KYIPDNYLT
+305 
-314 ATVGQRLE
+314 
-322 LLAGLLDTDGCLR
+322 
-335 KKEHRYDFTTNEE
+335 
-348 RLRDDVISLVST
+348 ST
-360 FGWRCSVVRYERG
+360 
-373 ISSSGIRAN
+373 
-382 KPYWVISFNPT
+382 
-393 CYIPCRLERKQ
+393 
-404 LYEFSKQRAITI
+404 
-416 TDVEK
+416 
-421 IHGIQG
+421 
-427 NCITV
+427 
-432 EGGVYCVGK
+432 
-441 RLKPTHNSSIC
+441 IC
-452 IFYFAWIIGKRPSSH
+452 IFFYAWIIGKRPSSH

-560 SLRRLEGRYQDYL
+560 SLKRLEGRYQDYL

-596 DPLGRIEKQYKD
+596 DPLGRIEKQYKN
-608 NPRYKFRKL
+608 NPRYKFRKI
-617 PALNEKGESNFNYPV
+617 PALNEKGESNFDYPV
-632 HGFSTEYY
+632 KGFSTKYY

-664 GLLFPADGLRY
+664 GLLFPADELRY

-687 VGACDVAWGGG
+687 IGACDVAWGGG

-719 IFNKGPKEVTIPLV
+719 IFNKGPKEVTIPIV

-739 ERLTEIQF
+739 EKLTEIQF

-753 DMYSDKVSS
+753 DMYSDRVST

-781 MEKMTKMVAYSG
+781 MEKTTKMVAYSG
-793 DVKKHFIFLDPEHQD
+793 DIKKHFIFLDPEHQD

-843 YGEIGG
+843 YGDIGG
-849 PAEIYSS
+849 PAQIIQS

>member
-1 MCCETLSD
+1 MISGSNKRIINAIKKKPVSCETLRD

-16 VYNEDNSELP
+16 VYKEDNAELY
-26 YCLKITE
+26 YCLKITS
-33 YIKRAIPCLPKSNS
+33 YIKQVIPLLEKSDALNS
-47 LNALYW
+47 LYW
-53 KVLLWE
+53 DVLLWE

-107 GLSMPPRVGKAIAYD
+107 GLSMPPRVGK
-122 TPVLTKN
+122 
-129 GWKKHG
+129 
-135 DLTIRD
+135 
-141 SVIGI
+141 
-146 DGEYKKIL
+146 
-154 AIHNPCEMEYEVTF
+154 
-168 SDGEKIVCHGN
+168 
-179 HEWVVEDRNTRKLR
+179 
-193 RIETKKIAGDLRSN
+193 
-207 DGHFK
+207 
-212 YRIPKKKFLQGDVHE
+212 
-227 LAVDPYT
+227 
-234 LGVWLGDGR
+234 
-243 NQNPDICGAE
+243 
-253 SDYAIVQA
+253 
-261 ILDNG
+261 
-266 YELAWDTR
+266 
-274 HKTTGVRYY
+274 
-283 GFKELRKQLQEY
+283 
-295 DMCHS
+295 
-300 RRRSD
+300 
-305 KYIPDNYLT
+305 
-314 ATVGQRLE
+314 
-322 LLAGLLDTDGCLR
+322 
-335 KKEHRYDFTTNEE
+335 
-348 RLRDDVISLVST
+348 ST
-360 FGWRCSVVRYERG
+360 
-373 ISSSGIRAN
+373 
-382 KPYWVISFNPT
+382 
-393 CYIPCRLERKQ
+393 
-404 LYEFSKQRAITI
+404 
-416 TDVEK
+416 
-421 IHGIQG
+421 
-427 NCITV
+427 
-432 EGGVYCVGK
+432 
-441 RLKPTHNSSIC
+441 IC
-452 IFYFAWIIGKRPSSH
+452 IFFYAWIIGKRPASH

-560 SLRRLEGRYQDYL
+560 SLKRLEGRYQDYL

-596 DPLGRIEKQYKD
+596 DPLGRIEKQYKN

-617 PALNEKGESNFNYPV
+617 PALNEKGESNFDYPV
-632 HGFSTEYY
+632 HGFSTKYY
-640 HNMRDRLDKNEWM
+640 HDMRDRLDKNEWM

-664 GLLFPADGLRY
+664 GLLFPADELRY

-719 IFNKGPKEVTIPLV
+719 IFNKGKKEVTIPLV

-739 ERLTEIQF
+739 EKLTEIQF

-753 DMYSDKVSS
+753 DMYSDRVST

-781 MEKMTKMVAYSG
+781 MEKTTKMVAYSG
-793 DVKKHFIFLDPEHQD
+793 DIKKHFIFLDPEHQD

-843 YGEIGG
+843 YGDYDE
-849 PAEIYSS
+849 PASIIQS

>member
-1 MCCETLSD
+1 MISGRNKRIINAIKRKPVCCETLRD

-16 VYNEDNSELP
+16 VYKEDNAELS
-26 YCLKITE
+26 YCLKITS
-33 YIKRAIPCLPKSNS
+33 YIKQVIPLLEKSDA
-47 LNALYW
+47 LNGLYW
-53 KVLLWE
+53 DVLLWE

-107 GLSMPPRVGKAIAYD
+107 GLSMPPRVGK
-122 TPVLTKN
+122 
-129 GWKKHG
+129 
-135 DLTIRD
+135 
-141 SVIGI
+141 
-146 DGEYKKIL
+146 
-154 AIHNPCEMEYEVTF
+154 
-168 SDGEKIVCHGN
+168 
-179 HEWVVEDRNTRKLR
+179 
-193 RIETKKIAGDLRSN
+193 
-207 DGHFK
+207 
-212 YRIPKKKFLQGDVHE
+212 
-227 LAVDPYT
+227 
-234 LGVWLGDGR
+234 
-243 NQNPDICGAE
+243 
-253 SDYAIVQA
+253 
-261 ILDNG
+261 
-266 YELAWDTR
+266 
-274 HKTTGVRYY
+274 
-283 GFKELRKQLQEY
+283 
-295 DMCHS
+295 
-300 RRRSD
+300 
-305 KYIPDNYLT
+305 
-314 ATVGQRLE
+314 
-322 LLAGLLDTDGCLR
+322 
-335 KKEHRYDFTTNEE
+335 
-348 RLRDDVISLVST
+348 ST
-360 FGWRCSVVRYERG
+360 
-373 ISSSGIRAN
+373 
-382 KPYWVISFNPT
+382 
-393 CYIPCRLERKQ
+393 
-404 LYEFSKQRAITI
+404 
-416 TDVEK
+416 
-421 IHGIQG
+421 
-427 NCITV
+427 
-432 EGGVYCVGK
+432 
-441 RLKPTHNSSIC
+441 IC
-452 IFYFAWIIGKRPSSH
+452 IFFYAWIIGKRPSSH

-560 SLRRLEGRYQDYL
+560 SLKRLDGRYQDYL

-583 SKELMVGTRWNVA
+583 SRELMVGTRWNVA
-596 DPLGRIEKQYKD
+596 DPLGRIEKQYKN
-608 NPRYKFRKL
+608 NPRYKFRKI

-781 MEKMTKMVAYSG
+781 MEKMTKMIAYSG
-793 DVKKHFIFLDPEHQD
+793 DIKKHFVFLDPDCQD

-843 YGEIGG
+843 YGDICG
-849 PAEIYSS
+849 PASIVQS

>member
-1 MCCETLSD
+1 MISGRNRRIINAIKEKPVSNETLSD
-9 LFDMARA
+9 LFDMARV
-16 VYNEDNSELP
+16 VYNEDSAELH

-33 YIKRAIPCLPKSNS
+33 YVKEVVHYLPKSNS

-85 MNPLSI
+85 MNPLRI

-107 GLSMPPRVGKAIAYD
+107 GLSMPPRVGK
-122 TPVLTKN
+122 
-129 GWKKHG
+129 
-135 DLTIRD
+135 
-141 SVIGI
+141 
-146 DGEYKKIL
+146 
-154 AIHNPCEMEYEVTF
+154 
-168 SDGEKIVCHGN
+168 
-179 HEWVVEDRNTRKLR
+179 
-193 RIETKKIAGDLRSN
+193 
-207 DGHFK
+207 
-212 YRIPKKKFLQGDVHE
+212 
-227 LAVDPYT
+227 
-234 LGVWLGDGR
+234 
-243 NQNPDICGAE
+243 
-253 SDYAIVQA
+253 
-261 ILDNG
+261 
-266 YELAWDTR
+266 
-274 HKTTGVRYY
+274 
-283 GFKELRKQLQEY
+283 
-295 DMCHS
+295 
-300 RRRSD
+300 
-305 KYIPDNYLT
+305 
-314 ATVGQRLE
+314 
-322 LLAGLLDTDGCLR
+322 
-335 KKEHRYDFTTNEE
+335 
-348 RLRDDVISLVST
+348 ST
-360 FGWRCSVVRYERG
+360 
-373 ISSSGIRAN
+373 
-382 KPYWVISFNPT
+382 
-393 CYIPCRLERKQ
+393 
-404 LYEFSKQRAITI
+404 
-416 TDVEK
+416 
-421 IHGIQG
+421 
-427 NCITV
+427 
-432 EGGVYCVGK
+432 
-441 RLKPTHNSSIC
+441 IC
-452 IFYFAWIIGKRPSSH
+452 IFFFAWIIGKRPDSH

-493 YTFHEIFPDVQ
+493 YTFHEIFPDVNLQ
-504 LVSKS
+504 MKS
-509 SEKNELYYDAVES
+509 SEKNELYYDAIES

-542 EDGYLYV
+542 QDGYLYV

-560 SLRRLEGRYQDYL
+560 SPKRLEGRYQDYL

-583 SKELMVGTRWNVA
+583 SRELMVGTRWNVM
-596 DPLGRIEKQYKD
+596 DPLGKIEKQYKN

-617 PALNEKGESNFNYPV
+617 PALNEKGESNFDYPV
-632 HGFSTEYY
+632 KGFSTKYY
-640 HNMRDRLDKNEWM
+640 HDMRDKLDKNEWM

-719 IFNKGPKEVTIPLV
+719 IFNKGPKETTIPLV
-733 TGKIIG
+733 TGKIMG
-739 ERLTEIQF
+739 EKLTEIQF

-753 DMYSDKVSS
+753 DMYSDKVSA

-793 DVKKHFIFLDPEHQD
+793 DVKRHFIFLDPEHQD

-832 GDGITQLAMKI
+832 GDGITQLAIKI
-843 YGEIGG
+843 YGDVGG
-849 PAEIYSS
+849 PADIISS

>member
-1 MCCETLSD
+1 MISGRNKRIINAIKKKPVSCETLRD

-16 VYNEDNSELP
+16 VYKEDNAELS
-26 YCLKITE
+26 YCLKITS
-33 YIKRAIPCLPKSNS
+33 YIKQVIPLLEKSDALNS
-47 LNALYW
+47 LYW
-53 KVLLWE
+53 DVLLWE

-107 GLSMPPRVGKAIAYD
+107 GLSMPPRVGK
-122 TPVLTKN
+122 
-129 GWKKHG
+129 
-135 DLTIRD
+135 
-141 SVIGI
+141 
-146 DGEYKKIL
+146 
-154 AIHNPCEMEYEVTF
+154 
-168 SDGEKIVCHGN
+168 
-179 HEWVVEDRNTRKLR
+179 
-193 RIETKKIAGDLRSN
+193 
-207 DGHFK
+207 
-212 YRIPKKKFLQGDVHE
+212 
-227 LAVDPYT
+227 
-234 LGVWLGDGR
+234 
-243 NQNPDICGAE
+243 
-253 SDYAIVQA
+253 
-261 ILDNG
+261 
-266 YELAWDTR
+266 
-274 HKTTGVRYY
+274 
-283 GFKELRKQLQEY
+283 
-295 DMCHS
+295 
-300 RRRSD
+300 
-305 KYIPDNYLT
+305 
-314 ATVGQRLE
+314 
-322 LLAGLLDTDGCLR
+322 
-335 KKEHRYDFTTNEE
+335 
-348 RLRDDVISLVST
+348 ST
-360 FGWRCSVVRYERG
+360 
-373 ISSSGIRAN
+373 
-382 KPYWVISFNPT
+382 
-393 CYIPCRLERKQ
+393 
-404 LYEFSKQRAITI
+404 
-416 TDVEK
+416 
-421 IHGIQG
+421 
-427 NCITV
+427 
-432 EGGVYCVGK
+432 
-441 RLKPTHNSSIC
+441 IC
-452 IFYFAWIIGKRPSSH
+452 IFFYAWIIGKRPSSH

-560 SLRRLEGRYQDYL
+560 SLKRLEGRYQDYL

-596 DPLGRIEKQYKD
+596 DPLGRIEKQYKN

-632 HGFSTEYY
+632 KGFSTKYY

-664 GLLFPADGLRY
+664 GLLFPADELRY
-675 YNGILP
+675 YNGVLP

-719 IFNKGPKEVTIPLV
+719 IFNKGKKEVTIPLV

-739 ERLTEIQF
+739 EKLTEIQF

-753 DMYSDKVSS
+753 DMYSDRVST

-843 YGEIGG
+843 YGDIDG
-849 PAEIYSS
+849 PASIIQS

>member
-1 MCCETLSD
+1 MISGRNKRIINAIKKKPVCCETLRD

-16 VYNEDNSELP
+16 VYKEDNAELS
-26 YCLKITE
+26 YCLKITS
-33 YIKRAIPCLPKSNS
+33 YIKQVIPLLEKSDALNS
-47 LNALYW
+47 LYW
-53 KVLLWE
+53 DVLLWE

-107 GLSMPPRVGKAIAYD
+107 GLSMPPRVGK
-122 TPVLTKN
+122 
-129 GWKKHG
+129 
-135 DLTIRD
+135 
-141 SVIGI
+141 
-146 DGEYKKIL
+146 
-154 AIHNPCEMEYEVTF
+154 
-168 SDGEKIVCHGN
+168 
-179 HEWVVEDRNTRKLR
+179 
-193 RIETKKIAGDLRSN
+193 
-207 DGHFK
+207 
-212 YRIPKKKFLQGDVHE
+212 
-227 LAVDPYT
+227 
-234 LGVWLGDGR
+234 
-243 NQNPDICGAE
+243 
-253 SDYAIVQA
+253 
-261 ILDNG
+261 
-266 YELAWDTR
+266 
-274 HKTTGVRYY
+274 
-283 GFKELRKQLQEY
+283 
-295 DMCHS
+295 
-300 RRRSD
+300 
-305 KYIPDNYLT
+305 
-314 ATVGQRLE
+314 
-322 LLAGLLDTDGCLR
+322 
-335 KKEHRYDFTTNEE
+335 
-348 RLRDDVISLVST
+348 ST
-360 FGWRCSVVRYERG
+360 
-373 ISSSGIRAN
+373 
-382 KPYWVISFNPT
+382 
-393 CYIPCRLERKQ
+393 
-404 LYEFSKQRAITI
+404 
-416 TDVEK
+416 
-421 IHGIQG
+421 
-427 NCITV
+427 
-432 EGGVYCVGK
+432 
-441 RLKPTHNSSIC
+441 IC
-452 IFYFAWIIGKRPSSH
+452 IFFYAWIIGKRPSSH

-560 SLRRLEGRYQDYL
+560 SLKRLEGRYQDYL

-596 DPLGRIEKQYKD
+596 DPLGRIEKQYKN

-617 PALNEKGESNFNYPV
+617 PALNEKGESNFDYPV
-632 HGFSTEYY
+632 KGFSTKYY

-664 GLLFPADGLRY
+664 GLLFTADELRY

-719 IFNKGPKEVTIPLV
+719 IFNKGKKEVTIPLV

-739 ERLTEIQF
+739 EKLTEIQF
-747 EANNGG
+747 EANYGG
-753 DMYSDKVSS
+753 YMYSDRVST

-843 YGEIGG
+843 YGDIDG
-849 PAEIYSS
+849 PASIIQS

>member
-1 MCCETLSD
+1 MALFYLRSIKRITERNTKIINAIKKKPVCCETLSD

-33 YIKRAIPCLPKSNS
+33 YIKKVIPCLPKSNS

-107 GLSMPPRVGKAIAYD
+107 GLSMPPRVGK
-122 TPVLTKN
+122 
-129 GWKKHG
+129 
-135 DLTIRD
+135 
-141 SVIGI
+141 
-146 DGEYKKIL
+146 
-154 AIHNPCEMEYEVTF
+154 
-168 SDGEKIVCHGN
+168 
-179 HEWVVEDRNTRKLR
+179 
-193 RIETKKIAGDLRSN
+193 
-207 DGHFK
+207 
-212 YRIPKKKFLQGDVHE
+212 
-227 LAVDPYT
+227 
-234 LGVWLGDGR
+234 
-243 NQNPDICGAE
+243 
-253 SDYAIVQA
+253 
-261 ILDNG
+261 
-266 YELAWDTR
+266 
-274 HKTTGVRYY
+274 
-283 GFKELRKQLQEY
+283 
-295 DMCHS
+295 
-300 RRRSD
+300 
-305 KYIPDNYLT
+305 
-314 ATVGQRLE
+314 
-322 LLAGLLDTDGCLR
+322 
-335 KKEHRYDFTTNEE
+335 
-348 RLRDDVISLVST
+348 ST
-360 FGWRCSVVRYERG
+360 
-373 ISSSGIRAN
+373 
-382 KPYWVISFNPT
+382 
-393 CYIPCRLERKQ
+393 
-404 LYEFSKQRAITI
+404 
-416 TDVEK
+416 
-421 IHGIQG
+421 
-427 NCITV
+427 
-432 EGGVYCVGK
+432 
-441 RLKPTHNSSIC
+441 IC
-452 IFYFAWIIGKRPSSH
+452 IFFYAWIIGKRPSSH

-530 IDGTWTGAVDIS
+530 IDGAWTGAVDIS

>member
-1 MCCETLSD
+1 MISGRNKRIINAIKKKPVCCETLRD

-16 VYNEDNSELP
+16 VCKEDNAELS
-26 YCLKITE
+26 YCLKITS
-33 YIKRAIPCLPKSNS
+33 YIKQVIPLLEKSDALNS
-47 LNALYW
+47 LYW
-53 KVLLWE
+53 DVLLWE

-107 GLSMPPRVGKAIAYD
+107 GLSMPPRVGK
-122 TPVLTKN
+122 
-129 GWKKHG
+129 
-135 DLTIRD
+135 
-141 SVIGI
+141 
-146 DGEYKKIL
+146 
-154 AIHNPCEMEYEVTF
+154 
-168 SDGEKIVCHGN
+168 
-179 HEWVVEDRNTRKLR
+179 
-193 RIETKKIAGDLRSN
+193 
-207 DGHFK
+207 
-212 YRIPKKKFLQGDVHE
+212 
-227 LAVDPYT
+227 
-234 LGVWLGDGR
+234 
-243 NQNPDICGAE
+243 
-253 SDYAIVQA
+253 
-261 ILDNG
+261 
-266 YELAWDTR
+266 
-274 HKTTGVRYY
+274 
-283 GFKELRKQLQEY
+283 
-295 DMCHS
+295 
-300 RRRSD
+300 
-305 KYIPDNYLT
+305 
-314 ATVGQRLE
+314 
-322 LLAGLLDTDGCLR
+322 
-335 KKEHRYDFTTNEE
+335 
-348 RLRDDVISLVST
+348 ST
-360 FGWRCSVVRYERG
+360 
-373 ISSSGIRAN
+373 
-382 KPYWVISFNPT
+382 
-393 CYIPCRLERKQ
+393 
-404 LYEFSKQRAITI
+404 
-416 TDVEK
+416 
-421 IHGIQG
+421 
-427 NCITV
+427 
-432 EGGVYCVGK
+432 
-441 RLKPTHNSSIC
+441 IC
-452 IFYFAWIIGKRPSSH
+452 IFFYAWIIGKRPSSH

-560 SLRRLEGRYQDYL
+560 SLKRLEGRYQDYL

-596 DPLGRIEKQYKD
+596 DPLGRIEKQYKN
-608 NPRYKFRKL
+608 NPRYKFRKI
-617 PALNEKGESNFNYPV
+617 PALNEKGESNFDYPV
-632 HGFSTEYY
+632 KGFSTKYY

-664 GLLFPADGLRY
+664 GLLFPADELRY

-687 VGACDVAWGGG
+687 IGACDVAWGGG

-719 IFNKGPKEVTIPLV
+719 IFNKGKKEVTIPLV

-739 ERLTEIQF
+739 EKLTEIQF

-753 DMYSDKVSS
+753 DMYSDRVST

-843 YGEIGG
+843 YGDIDG
-849 PAEIYSS
+849 PASIIQS

>member
-1 MCCETLSD
+1 MISGRNKRIINAIKKKPVCCETLRD

-16 VYNEDNSELP
+16 VYKEDNAELS
-26 YCLKITE
+26 YCLKITS
-33 YIKRAIPCLPKSNS
+33 YIKQVIPLLEKSDALNS
-47 LNALYW
+47 LYW
-53 KVLLWE
+53 DVLLWE
-59 APNRFESFLLYM
+59 APNQFESFLLYM

-107 GLSMPPRVGKAIAYD
+107 GLSMPPRVGK
-122 TPVLTKN
+122 
-129 GWKKHG
+129 
-135 DLTIRD
+135 
-141 SVIGI
+141 
-146 DGEYKKIL
+146 
-154 AIHNPCEMEYEVTF
+154 
-168 SDGEKIVCHGN
+168 
-179 HEWVVEDRNTRKLR
+179 
-193 RIETKKIAGDLRSN
+193 
-207 DGHFK
+207 
-212 YRIPKKKFLQGDVHE
+212 
-227 LAVDPYT
+227 
-234 LGVWLGDGR
+234 
-243 NQNPDICGAE
+243 
-253 SDYAIVQA
+253 
-261 ILDNG
+261 
-266 YELAWDTR
+266 
-274 HKTTGVRYY
+274 
-283 GFKELRKQLQEY
+283 
-295 DMCHS
+295 
-300 RRRSD
+300 
-305 KYIPDNYLT
+305 
-314 ATVGQRLE
+314 
-322 LLAGLLDTDGCLR
+322 
-335 KKEHRYDFTTNEE
+335 
-348 RLRDDVISLVST
+348 ST
-360 FGWRCSVVRYERG
+360 
-373 ISSSGIRAN
+373 
-382 KPYWVISFNPT
+382 
-393 CYIPCRLERKQ
+393 
-404 LYEFSKQRAITI
+404 
-416 TDVEK
+416 
-421 IHGIQG
+421 
-427 NCITV
+427 
-432 EGGVYCVGK
+432 
-441 RLKPTHNSSIC
+441 IC
-452 IFYFAWIIGKRPSSH
+452 IFFYAWIIGKRPSSH

-560 SLRRLEGRYQDYL
+560 SLKRLEGRYQDYL

-596 DPLGRIEKQYKD
+596 DPLGRIEKQYKN
-608 NPRYKFRKL
+608 NPRYKFRKI
-617 PALNEKGESNFNYPV
+617 PALNEKGESNFNYLV
-632 HGFSTEYY
+632 KGFSTKYY

-664 GLLFPADGLRY
+664 GLLFPADELRY
-675 YNGILP
+675 YNGVLP

-719 IFNKGPKEVTIPLV
+719 IFNKGKKEVTIPLV

-739 ERLTEIQF
+739 EKLTEIQF

-753 DMYSDKVSS
+753 DMYSDKVST

-843 YGEIGG
+843 YGDIDG
-849 PAEIYSS
+849 PASIIQS

>member
-1 MCCETLSD
+1 MISGRNKRIINAIKKKPVCCETLRD

-16 VYNEDNSELP
+16 VYKEDNAELS
-26 YCLKITE
+26 YCLKITN
-33 YIKRAIPCLPKSNS
+33 YMKQVIPLLEKSDALNS
-47 LNALYW
+47 LYW
-53 KVLLWE
+53 DVLLWE

-107 GLSMPPRVGKAIAYD
+107 GLSMPPRVGK
-122 TPVLTKN
+122 
-129 GWKKHG
+129 
-135 DLTIRD
+135 
-141 SVIGI
+141 
-146 DGEYKKIL
+146 
-154 AIHNPCEMEYEVTF
+154 
-168 SDGEKIVCHGN
+168 
-179 HEWVVEDRNTRKLR
+179 
-193 RIETKKIAGDLRSN
+193 
-207 DGHFK
+207 
-212 YRIPKKKFLQGDVHE
+212 
-227 LAVDPYT
+227 
-234 LGVWLGDGR
+234 
-243 NQNPDICGAE
+243 
-253 SDYAIVQA
+253 
-261 ILDNG
+261 
-266 YELAWDTR
+266 
-274 HKTTGVRYY
+274 
-283 GFKELRKQLQEY
+283 
-295 DMCHS
+295 
-300 RRRSD
+300 
-305 KYIPDNYLT
+305 
-314 ATVGQRLE
+314 
-322 LLAGLLDTDGCLR
+322 
-335 KKEHRYDFTTNEE
+335 
-348 RLRDDVISLVST
+348 ST
-360 FGWRCSVVRYERG
+360 
-373 ISSSGIRAN
+373 
-382 KPYWVISFNPT
+382 
-393 CYIPCRLERKQ
+393 
-404 LYEFSKQRAITI
+404 
-416 TDVEK
+416 
-421 IHGIQG
+421 
-427 NCITV
+427 
-432 EGGVYCVGK
+432 
-441 RLKPTHNSSIC
+441 IC
-452 IFYFAWIIGKRPSSH
+452 IFFYAWIIGKRPSSH

-560 SLRRLEGRYQDYL
+560 SLKRLEGRYQDYL

-596 DPLGRIEKQYKD
+596 DPLGRIEKQYKN
-608 NPRYKFRKL
+608 NPRYKFRKI
-617 PALNEKGESNFNYPV
+617 PALNEKGESNFDYPV
-632 HGFSTEYY
+632 KGFSTKYY

-664 GLLFPADGLRY
+664 GLLFPADELRY
-675 YNGILP
+675 YNGVLP

-719 IFNKGPKEVTIPLV
+719 IFNKGKKEVTIPLV

-739 ERLTEIQF
+739 EKLTEIQF

-753 DMYSDKVSS
+753 DMYSDRVST

-843 YGEIGG
+843 YGDIDG
-849 PAEIYSS
+849 PASIIQS

>member
-1 MCCETLSD
+1 MISDRNKRIINAIKKKSVCCETLRD

-16 VYNEDNSELP
+16 VYKEDDAELS
-26 YCLKITE
+26 YCLKITS
-33 YIKRAIPCLPKSNS
+33 YIKQVIPLLEKSDALNS
-47 LNALYW
+47 LYW
-53 KVLLWE
+53 DVLLWE

-107 GLSMPPRVGKAIAYD
+107 GLSMPPRVGK
-122 TPVLTKN
+122 
-129 GWKKHG
+129 
-135 DLTIRD
+135 
-141 SVIGI
+141 
-146 DGEYKKIL
+146 
-154 AIHNPCEMEYEVTF
+154 
-168 SDGEKIVCHGN
+168 
-179 HEWVVEDRNTRKLR
+179 
-193 RIETKKIAGDLRSN
+193 
-207 DGHFK
+207 
-212 YRIPKKKFLQGDVHE
+212 
-227 LAVDPYT
+227 
-234 LGVWLGDGR
+234 
-243 NQNPDICGAE
+243 
-253 SDYAIVQA
+253 
-261 ILDNG
+261 
-266 YELAWDTR
+266 
-274 HKTTGVRYY
+274 
-283 GFKELRKQLQEY
+283 
-295 DMCHS
+295 
-300 RRRSD
+300 
-305 KYIPDNYLT
+305 
-314 ATVGQRLE
+314 
-322 LLAGLLDTDGCLR
+322 
-335 KKEHRYDFTTNEE
+335 
-348 RLRDDVISLVST
+348 ST
-360 FGWRCSVVRYERG
+360 
-373 ISSSGIRAN
+373 
-382 KPYWVISFNPT
+382 
-393 CYIPCRLERKQ
+393 
-404 LYEFSKQRAITI
+404 
-416 TDVEK
+416 
-421 IHGIQG
+421 
-427 NCITV
+427 
-432 EGGVYCVGK
+432 
-441 RLKPTHNSSIC
+441 IC
-452 IFYFAWIIGKRPSSH
+452 IFFYAWIIGKRPSSH

-530 IDGTWTGAVDIS
+530 IDGTWTGAVDVS

-560 SLRRLEGRYQDYL
+560 SLRRLDGRYQDYL

-596 DPLGRIEKQYKD
+596 DPLGRIEKQYKN
-608 NPRYKFRKL
+608 NPRYKFRKI
-617 PALNEKGESNFNYPV
+617 PALNEKGESNFDYPV
-632 HGFSTEYY
+632 KGFSTKYY

-664 GLLFPADGLRY
+664 GLLFPADELRY

-719 IFNKGPKEVTIPLV
+719 IFNKGKKEVTIPLV

-739 ERLTEIQF
+739 EKLTEIQF

-753 DMYSDKVSS
+753 DMYSDRVST

-843 YGEIGG
+843 YGDIDG
-849 PAEIYSS
+849 PASIIQS